1 MKRLSYIIT
10 ISLIGLSQSLTYS
23 QTFGFGCL
31 GFTGGYAGYSHQKYQ
46 PDGLNDFIKVFN
58 LNRKDSLTENL
69 NSFGSANGFRVGLNF
84 FRTKFNGVLVTG
96 KGFYQFLDEKHQAVE
111 TLLSGDV
118 TTSYEVKLIN
128 WGLGFDLGT
137 PIISFLN
144 WKIIDAALL
153 YNQAR
158 FSSTQNF
165 PGALTVVKNFK
176 SDSKFG
182 YSIGTGIIIEIL
194 GEYITLEGL
203 AAYSKITIDE
213 VKMDDGTRL
222 VKNENSTEVMKN
234 FITDGGFNAVIQLNI
249 GLPL

>member
-1 MKRLSYIIT
+1 MTWLSLKSTIIFVVLFQTYIN
-10 ISLIGLSQSLTYS
+10 S

-46 PDGLNDFIKVFN
+46 PDGLNEYIKVFN
-58 LNRKDSLTENL
+58 LSRKDSLTENL
-69 NSFGSANGFRVGLNF
+69 NNFGNANGFRVGINF
-84 FRTKFNGVLVTG
+84 FRKKFSGVFITA
-96 KGFYQFLDEKHQAVE
+96 KGFYQFLDEKHEAVE
-111 TLLSGDV
+111 KLSSGNV
-118 TTSYEVKLIN
+118 TISYEVKLIN
-128 WGLGFDLGT
+128 WGVGVDLGT
-137 PIISFLN
+137 PIVSFLN

-165 PGALTVVKNFK
+165 PGALTVVKNYK

-182 YSIGTGIIIEIL
+182 YSVGTGIIIEIL

-203 AAYSKITIDE
+203 AAYSKLTIDE
-213 VKMDDGTRL
+213 MKRDDGTKL

-234 FITDGGFNAVIQLNI
+234 FIVDGGFNAVIQLNI

>member
-1 MKRLSYIIT
+1 MTRLSLKSAIIIFVLLQT
-10 ISLIGLSQSLTYS
+10 RTYP
-23 QTFGFGCL
+23 QTFGFGCF
-31 GFTGGYAGYSHQKYQ
+31 GFTGGYVGYSYQKYQ
-46 PDGLNDFIKVFN
+46 PNGLNDYIKIFN

-69 NSFGSANGFRVGLNF
+69 SSFGTAKGFRVGLNI
-84 FRTKFNGVLVTG
+84 FRKKFNGVIVTG

-137 PIISFLN
+137 PIVSFLN

-153 YNQAR
+153 YSQTR
-158 FSSTQNF
+158 FSSTENF

-182 YSIGTGIIIEIL
+182 YSIGTGVIIEIL

-222 VKNENSTEVMKN
+222 VKNENSTGAMKN
-234 FITDGGFNAVIQLNI
+234 FITDGGFSAVIQLNI